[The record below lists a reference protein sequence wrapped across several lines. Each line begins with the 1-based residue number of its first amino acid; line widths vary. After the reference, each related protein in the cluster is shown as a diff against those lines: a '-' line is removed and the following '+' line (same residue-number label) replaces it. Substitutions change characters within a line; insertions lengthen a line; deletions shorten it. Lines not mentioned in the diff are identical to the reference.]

1 MREIKAP
8 KGYTC
13 YRTDEDELYALD
25 ETNMNLFRDEYYR
38 HREDGIPDEKEVEG
52 YVMDF
57 DEKTSTFNF
66 NPERKVMIK
75 MCLLSPIGVWLK

>member
-8 KGYTC
+8 NGYTC

-25 ETNMNLFRDEYYR
+25 TNNMNLFKAEYYQ
-38 HREDGIPDEKEVEG
+38 HKEGIPDEKEVEG

-57 DEKTSTFNF
+57 DEKSSTFNF
-66 NPERKVMIK
+66 NPEKKVTIK
-75 MCLLSPIGVWLK
+75 MSLLSPIAVWLK